1 MENIRKTYTF
11 DDVLLE
17 PRYSEVDIREVD
29 LKTKVSK
36 NVALDIPIISAAMDT
51 VTESATA
58 IALAREGGLGVLHRN
73 CTIEEQ
79 LAELKKVKEARVL
92 SGAAVGPHDIERAQA
107 LDAEGVDVIF
117 IDCATAHKKDV
128 IESAKKIK
136 DLVKAD
142 IVVGN
147 IATADAARELV
158 EFADGIKVG
167 VGPGSICTTR
177 IVAGVGVPQLSAV
190 MDVVSIARE
199 AGVPVIADG
208 GIKYSGDM
216 VKALAA
222 GASVVMLGGMLSG
235 TDEAPGEMIM
245 LEGKKYKS
253 YRGMGSLGAMQGG
266 NSSDRY
272 FQKGAKKYVPEGVEG
287 IVRYKGEAKEIIY
300 QMIGGLCSGMGYIG
314 ANKISEMP
322 TQARFVQ
329 ITSAGYS
336 ESHPH
341 SLSSHEDAPN
351 YGKK

>member
-17 PRYSEVDIREVD
+17 PRYSDVDIREVD

-58 IALAREGGLGVLHRN
+58 ITLAKEGGLGVLHRN

-92 SGAAVGPHDIERAQA
+92 SGAAVGPHDIERAEV
-107 LDAEGVDVIF
+107 LDTEGVDVIF

-235 TDEAPGEMIM
+235 TFEAPGEVIM

-287 IVRYKGEAKEIIY
+287 IVRYKGEVKEIIY
-300 QMIGGLCSGMGYIG
+300 QMIGGLRSGMGYIG
-314 ANKISEMP
+314 ANKIEDMSK
-322 TQARFVQ
+322 QARFVQ